1 MFLGKTVQIYVN
13 NNRPD
18 YFSLS
23 GLDPYDEEGN
33 LLPEIVSKFD
43 Y

>member
-13 NNRPD
+13 DSRPD
-18 YFSLS
+18 YFNFS
-23 GLDPYDEEGN
+23 GPDLYDEEGN